1 MGGRITETDLDN
13 IEAAAL
19 GRSRTGLPFG
29 FEHAADTLRLVAEVR
44 RLRAGRFTEE
54 EFQGLCHGLSPDDRR
69 RFEQG
74 CRDYQAKLFGPITPC
89 QAETFPQ

>member
-1 MGGRITETDLDN
+1 MSGRVTETDLDN

-44 RLRAGRFTEE
+44 LLREAVRGLLTCSLPVDVSGRHMVEKAVAA
-54 EFQGLCHGLSPDDRR
+54 LNP
-69 RFEQG
+69 
-74 CRDYQAKLFGPITPC
+74 PC
-89 QAETFPQ
+89 QVETFPQ